1 MSDGWPGSCAHAL
14 PHMSAN
20 PTPAQSAIRRDL
32 INPDIEC
39 PLLCKQRSRRS
50 SDVPGEYRD
59 HASTRPSR
67 CAVLGP
73 AGPNTDTPGRSSVNG
88 EGPRRSGALRVD
100 QPLLLAVVFAA
111 EVGADVVE
119 RAARRA
125 EAGVDLVELGGVE
138 GRAEA
143 LQALFVAE
151 AELGGEIVALEQADV
166 VDAAGQ
172 RLRRLDLDRAVA
184 LEAGG
189 RRDQLADDHVLLQA
203 REAVDLALERRVGED
218 LRGLL
223 EGGRREEGVRG
234 QRGLGDAEDDLG
246 VHGRLAARGDDLV
259 VDALEL
265 VPVDVLARQQ
275 VGVALLLDA
284 HLLEHLPDDQ
294 LDVLVVDVHALRL
307 VDLLDFL
314 DQVDL
319 GVRAPTEL
327 EQLVRVQRALVE
339 LLAGLDDLALGDVQ
353 SRAAGERVPVLLA
366 RFVGDD
372 DRAGLVGVLDG
383 DGAAD
388 LGDLRQALRLAGLE
402 ELHDTREAVRDVRA
416 GDAAG
421 VEGTHGQL
429 RARLA
434 DRLGG
439 NDADRVADHR
449 RLAGRQRAAVALL
462 AHADGR

>member
-1 MSDGWPGSCAHAL
+1 
-14 PHMSAN
+14 MSA
-20 PTPAQSAIRRDL
+20 
-32 INPDIEC
+32 
-39 PLLCKQRSRRS
+39 
-50 SDVPGEYRD
+50 
-59 HASTRPSR
+59 
-67 CAVLGP
+67 
-73 AGPNTDTPGRSSVNG
+73 
-88 EGPRRSGALRVD
+88 
-100 QPLLLAVVFAA
+100 LLLFAA

-143 LQALFVAE
+143 LQALVVAE
-151 AELGGEIVALEQADV
+151 AELGGEVVALEQADV
-166 VDAAGQ
+166 VDATGQ

-184 LEAGG
+184 LETGG

-234 QRGLGDAEDDLG
+234 QRGLGDAEDDPG
-246 VHGRLAARGDDLV
+246 VHGRLAARRHDLL
-259 VDALEL
+259 VDLPEL
-265 VPVDVLARQQ
+265 VAIDVLARQQ
-275 VGVALLLDA
+275 VRVALLLDA
-284 HLLEHLPDDQ
+284 DLLEHLTHDQ
-294 LDVLVVDVHALRL
+294 LDVLVVDVHALGL

-319 GVRAPTEL
+319 GVRAAAQV

-353 SRAAGERVPVLLA
+353 SRTAGERVPVLFAGL
-366 RFVGDD
+366 VGDD
-372 DRAGLVGVLDG
+372 DRAGLVGVLDR
-383 DGAAD
+383 DRAAD

-402 ELHDTREAVRDVRA
+402 ELHDAREAVRDVRA

-421 VEGTHGQL
+421 VERTHGQL
-429 RARLA
+429 RAGLA

-439 NDADRVADHR
+439 DDADRVADHR
-449 RLAGRQRAAVALL
+449 RLAGGQGAAVALL
-462 AHADGR
+462 ADADVGLALERRTHRDLHAGAVGTGCVLVGGDDRGERLATDLLALGHDDRATGRAVLDVGGRDATDELILGLTRVLE